1 MIMQKNTS
9 SFDPKMP
16 RKSLRS
22 AMFVPGYMRK
32 FLDKAIGFKADA
44 LLLDLEDSV
53 PDAYKDDAR
62 TYVREYLDRGVFSQQ
77 VFIRVNDIDSGMLS
91 KDLEAT
97 IHEGTEGFMFTK
109 VRDEADIVYFDKL
122 LSQYE
127 HDHGFENGK
136 FKMLPLIETG
146 SAILRAYQIATA
158 SPRMIGLTLG
168 GEDYLTDLD
177 GLHKEHGTSLIVPR
191 SLIVIAAR
199 SAQIDV
205 LDTPYLDIRNTEGF
219 KKEVEQARELGF
231 SGQLLLHPTQIEI
244 ANEVFSPS
252 EEEIF
257 EARRI
262 IEAIAES
269 SRKGQGTTLLDGK
282 LVGPPMRKRA
292 EKVLQK
298 ADRIALAEEAQ
309 KRS

>member
-1 MIMQKNTS
+1 
-9 SFDPKMP
+9 
-16 RKSLRS
+16 
-22 AMFVPGYMRK
+22 MFVPGYTRK
-32 FLDKAIGFKADA
+32 FLDKAVGFRTDA

-53 PDAYKDDAR
+53 PDPYKSDAR
-62 TYVREYLDRGVFSQQ
+62 KFVREYLDANIFSQQ
-77 VFIRVNDIDSGMLS
+77 LFIRVNDIESGLLS

-97 IHEGTEGFMFTK
+97 AHPHTDGFMFTK
-109 VRDEADIVYFDKL
+109 VRDENDIVYFDKL

-127 HDHGFENGK
+127 HDLGLPKGRFT
-136 FKMLPLIETG
+136 MLPLIETG

-158 SPRMIGLTLG
+158 SSRMVGLALG

-199 SAQIDV
+199 SAHIDV
-205 LDTPYLDIRNTEGF
+205 LDTPYLDIRNEEGF
-219 KKEVEQARELGF
+219 RREVEQARELGF
-231 SGQLLLHPTQIEI
+231 SGQLVIHPSQIKI

-252 EEEIF
+252 LEEVA

-262 IEAIAES
+262 IAAIKES
-269 SRKGQGTTLLDGK
+269 SDKGQGTTLLDGK

-292 EKVLQK
+292 RNVLTK
-298 ADRIALAEEAQ
+298 AERIALSEENHEP
-309 KRS
+309 